1 MTGVFEK
8 LQGAHFSCIGL
19 VMSRIDGMKS
29 EKNQETAWRGTC
41 RPLVI
46 LAF

>member
-8 LQGAHFSCIGL
+8 LQGAHFSCIELVTGGIEGL
-19 VMSRIDGMKS
+19 KS
-29 EKNQETAWRGTC
+29 EKNQEIACPGTC